1 MTNKVKDQYERW
13 PYPAIPRIASVPR
26 EHLWQIHLNWIRGK
40 CGLAPLNH
48 SPQIWIAG
56 CGTFQ
61 PYLFSRANPEAEIM
75 ASDLSQGSLRI
86 ARKRLNWHGLKNVK
100 LQQVNLDSEQELPE
114 GPFDFIEC
122 YGVLMCLP
130 DPLKTLKN
138 LTSRLKPDGI
148 LRVMV
153 YPHYSR
159 QRIFQIQRLAKL
171 LNLDYSHPAHP
182 KILKQ
187 LISSL
192 PKNHP
197 LKFAFNS
204 YWDSKNFAGIVDGFL
219 HTSDRGF
226 SGFELCSL
234 IDQANLKPAFCFHR
248 PWGQPSIMAQKLS
261 ALGQHNFSFW
271 LHYLDLW
278 QSLRSNFTLCLTKK
292 ELEQNPIEFETPHPL
307 FDLSNPHLSLSY
319 KARLLKLSLTGTQ
332 LPSRTDEAAVF
343 LSATQMKNLL
353 WSRSHQ
359 ISNDSPIAIRSHK
372 ENWDTTV
379 NNQTGQIRPSPH
391 FTLRIGQRVLNPM
404 YDYLFDAYQFE
415 TSFNAISENKLP
427 NLETQIRIWG
437 NETYPLEDENIPWGL
452 TPSATFHYHQ
462 KEIATFLGSTCS
474 STTTEFRDFILPKE
488 NKKIDEVSQ
497 FLKKQSVKLSTPQ
510 SQESLRKLWILL
522 FGYDTLFLD

>member
-1 MTNKVKDQYERW
+1 MTDKVKDQYERW
-13 PYPAIPRIASVPR
+13 PYPAIPRIASVPL

-40 CGLAPLNH
+40 CGLAPLKY
-48 SPQIWIAG
+48 SPKIWIAG

-61 PYLFSRANPEAEIM
+61 PYLFSRANPEAQIM

-86 ARKRLNWHGLKNVK
+86 ARQRLKWHGLKNVD
-100 LQQVNLDSEQELPE
+100 LQQINLDADPELPE

-138 LTSRLKPDGI
+138 LSSRLKPDGI

-171 LNLDYSHPAHP
+171 LELDYSHSSHP

-187 LISSL
+187 VINSL

-197 LKFAFNS
+197 LHYAFDS

-219 HTSDRGF
+219 HASDRGF

-234 IDQANLKPAFCFHR
+234 IDQAGLKPAFCFHR
-248 PWGQPSIMAQKLS
+248 PWGQPSVMAQKLS

-292 ELEQNPIEFETPHPL
+292 ELEQDLIDIETPHPL

-319 KARLLKLSLTGTQ
+319 KARLLKLSLTGAS
-332 LPSRTDEAAVF
+332 LPSRTDESSIS
-343 LSATQMKNLL
+343 LCATQIKKLL
-353 WSRSHQ
+353 WNKTDNNSQ
-359 ISNDSPIAIRSHK
+359 GSPTAIRSHK
-372 ENWDTTV
+372 ESWDTHF
-379 NNQTGQIRPSPH
+379 NQRIGQIRPSPH
-391 FTLRIGQRVLNPM
+391 FTFRIGQRVLNPM
-404 YDYLFDAYQFE
+404 YDYLFDAYQFD
-415 TSFNAISENKLP
+415 TSFNSVSENKLP
-427 NLETQIRIWG
+427 NLETQIRIWE
-437 NETYPLEDENIPWGL
+437 NEAYPLENENIQWGL
-452 TPSATFHYHQ
+452 TPSATFHYYR
-462 KEIATFLGSTCS
+462 KDIAAFLGAPYSITE
-474 STTTEFRDFILPKE
+474 TTFRDFVLPEE
-488 NKKIDEVSQ
+488 NKKMDQLSL
-497 FLKKQSVKLSTPQ
+497 FLKKQSLKLPTSH